1 MKILVWD
8 LPTRLFHWLLALS
21 FALAYLSAEKGN
33 WLEVHVFSGYLMLG
47 LLAFRLAWGFV
58 GARYARFSSFRF
70 SCKEGFDYLQ
80 QVIAGTPRRYLGHNP
95 AGSWAVYLLLTLA
108 FLVGSSGLF
117 TLAGQEGLGPLA
129 AWVPY
134 ASAKTFREIHEAAVN
149 AMLAMVILHLAGVA
163 LESWRHRENLA
174 QAMLTGSKEG
184 KPEAA
189 ISSQR
194 LFSAL
199 SLLAAVI
206 AGGVWYFSSAAVA
219 AREGNA
225 GDKIMRSIDPRETPL
240 RITETPYWQ
249 GKHRHI
255 AASVWR
261 SPAVGAR
268 ANCIACHHHAEQGS
282 FAASAMPREVAA
294 KAAMH

>member
-8 LPTRLFHWLLALS
+8 LPTRLFHWLLAAS
-21 FALAYLSAEKGN
+21 FAVAYLSAEEAN
-33 WLEVHVFSGYLMLG
+33 WLAVHVFAGYLMLG
-47 LLAFRLAWGFV
+47 LLAFRLVWGFV
-58 GARYARFSSFRF
+58 GGRYARFSSFRF
-70 SCKEGFDYLQ
+70 SLKEGFGYLQ
-80 QVIAGTPRRYLGHNP
+80 QVLAGTARRHLGHNP
-95 AGSWAVYLLLTLA
+95 AGSWAVYLLLALA
-108 FLVGSSGLF
+108 FLAGSSGLF
-117 TLAGQEGLGPLA
+117 TLAGQEGQGPLA

-134 ASAKTFREIHEAAVN
+134 ASSKAFREIHEAAAN

-184 KPEAA
+184 PPEAA
-189 ISSQR
+189 ISSKR

-199 SLLAAVI
+199 LLLAAVA
-206 AGGVWYFSSAAVA
+206 AGGLWYFGSAAVA

-225 GDKIMRSIDPRETPL
+225 GYKIMRSIDPRETPL
-240 RITETPYWQ
+240 RITETPYWK

-261 SPAVGAR
+261 SPTVGTR
-268 ANCIACHHHAEQGS
+268 ANCVACHHNAERGI
-282 FAASAMPREVAA
+282 FVGSAMPREVAA
-294 KAAMH
+294 KVALR